1 MNYTVYLQ
9 AEAQPAA
16 LERLLRVV
24 RHRQFELRSLNM
36 EASADRRRLTIRVSV
51 SSERPI
57 DQLRNQLMKLND
69 VLWVE
74 LAQELSHDILAE
86 TGEKRSQ

>member
-9 AEAQPAA
+9 TEAQPAA

-36 EASADRRRLTIRVSV
+36 EVSSDRRTLTVRVSV
-51 SSERPI
+51 NSERPI
-57 DQLRNQLMKLND
+57 DHLRNQLMKLND
-69 VLWVE
+69 VRWV
-74 LAQELSHDILAE
+74 ELSHDILLE
-86 TGEKRSQ
+86 TVEKRLQ